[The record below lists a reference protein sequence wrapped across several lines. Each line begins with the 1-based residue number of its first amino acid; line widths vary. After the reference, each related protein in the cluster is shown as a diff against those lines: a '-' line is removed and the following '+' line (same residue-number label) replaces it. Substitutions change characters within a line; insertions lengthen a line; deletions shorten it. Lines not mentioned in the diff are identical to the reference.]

1 MIAQM
6 NVSWLV
12 EFENLW
18 WLSEEPI
25 NSLFLALGYNKML
38 LARYMSVFWHLS
50 FVQRVCIDTEDVF
63 YKEERSV
70 RGSAV
75 QLRVKEQIWLF
86 TWGQTLSDLIALL
99 NSNWNEQ
106 MGESSNLVVRSG
118 GNKHSMLLFALKM
131 WVLIYEAR
139 CLNKNMQ

>member
-1 MIAQM
+1 
-6 NVSWLV
+6 
-12 EFENLW
+12 
-18 WLSEEPI
+18 
-25 NSLFLALGYNKML
+25 ML
-38 LARYMSVFWHLS
+38 LARYMSVFWSLS
-50 FVQRVCIDTEDVF
+50 FAQRVCINTEHVF

-131 WVLIYEAR
+131 RVLIYEAR

>member
-1 MIAQM
+1 
-6 NVSWLV
+6 
-12 EFENLW
+12 
-18 WLSEEPI
+18 
-25 NSLFLALGYNKML
+25 ML
-38 LARYMSVFWHLS
+38 LARYMSVFWSLS
-50 FVQRVCIDTEDVF
+50 FVQRVCINTEHVF

-131 WVLIYEAR
+131 RVLIYEAR

>member
-1 MIAQM
+1 M

-38 LARYMSVFWHLS
+38 LARYMSVFWSLC
-50 FVQRVCIDTEDVF
+50 FVQRVCINTEHVF

-131 WVLIYEAR
+131 RVLIYEAR